1 MARLTDI
8 AEARGTAL
16 ALDPEQIQKGRG
28 QFDQGDLAVV
38 VVEVQKP
45 SPKIPPLEQTYA
57 VGGVC
62 LSLVNAALASGWG
75 ANWLSGWVSHDRAFM
90 TEAFDLAEHE
100 RIAGI
105 IHIGTETSAPP
116 ERGRPDI
123 TAITTWQ

>member
-1 MARLTDI
+1 M
-8 AEARGTAL
+8 
-16 ALDPEQIQKGRG
+16 
-28 QFDQGDLAVV
+28 
-38 VVEVQKP
+38 VEVQKP